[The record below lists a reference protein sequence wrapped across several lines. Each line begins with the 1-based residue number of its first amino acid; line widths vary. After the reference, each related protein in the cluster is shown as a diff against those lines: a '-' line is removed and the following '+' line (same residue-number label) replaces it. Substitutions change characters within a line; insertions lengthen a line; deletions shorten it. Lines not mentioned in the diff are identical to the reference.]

1 MNGNKLSGLTPL
13 KKTTLVSLAG
23 LVIFGLAVFF
33 GMSKTASAPVVTQDE
48 GATLDAI
55 VSAPESVDEIDSLQ
69 VEADTIL
76 LEEQG
81 TDTDGDTV
89 TVEIPDAVP
98 ESTVPEPVY
107 KLETITLAGGCFWC
121 IEGALQD
128 VEGVIDAVSGYSGG
142 EASTANY
149 LTVSKG
155 KTDHK
160 EVVQITY
167 DTNIISTERILNN
180 FWSAI
185 DPADA
190 GGQFADRGPHYT
202 TAIFYHTDEQRKI
215 AETSKA
221 NLNTSGLVDGEVVT
235 EILPF
240 TNFYRAE
247 EYHQDYYKKSAERY
261 KRYEKASGRA
271 GFVEDTWARE
281 DAIAFFE
288 EQANSAA
295 E

>member
-1 MNGNKLSGLTPL
+1 MKRLRCYACSVKRRDSSEKLPAGLLTVAELRNCMARDSDVRPPSSAQVHCRDDSL
-13 KKTTLVSLAG
+13 RLHQLAG
-23 LVIFGLAVFF
+23 GWRAAQHVG
-33 GMSKTASAPVVTQDE
+33 S
-48 GATLDAI
+48 
-55 VSAPESVDEIDSLQ
+55 
-69 VEADTIL
+69 
-76 LEEQG
+76 

-190 GGQFADRGPHYT
+190 GGQFTDRGPHYT

-240 TNFYRAE
+240 ANFYRAE